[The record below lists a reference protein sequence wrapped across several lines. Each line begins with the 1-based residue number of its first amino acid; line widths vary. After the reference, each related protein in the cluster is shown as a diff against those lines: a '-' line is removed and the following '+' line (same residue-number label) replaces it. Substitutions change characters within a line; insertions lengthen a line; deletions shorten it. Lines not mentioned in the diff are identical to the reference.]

1 MFYKSPEP
9 NKSTMSYTSKELEE
23 KYEMLWD
30 QQDILFNTISE
41 IQQNNTKSKENI
53 DLVLNNQT
61 SEKAKVH
68 KIKYDLETYNFKLD
82 NMNAKLIEITEL
94 VSRMKQ
100 QNQVIQYDLC
110 KIKKI
115 NHNTYS
121 YSKWYWFVG
130 IIVVLYII
138 GKTS

>member
-61 SEKAKVH
+61 SEKVKVH
-68 KIKYDLETYNFKLD
+68 KIKYDLETYNSKLD